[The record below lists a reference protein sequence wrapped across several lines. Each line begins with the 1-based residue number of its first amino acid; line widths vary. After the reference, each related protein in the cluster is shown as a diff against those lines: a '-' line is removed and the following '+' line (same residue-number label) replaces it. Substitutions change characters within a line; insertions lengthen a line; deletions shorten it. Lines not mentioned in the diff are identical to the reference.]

1 MGKRIMSDQRTNA
14 VWSEREPDAV
24 PVTGLDPVDRVLARE
39 AAVSEL
45 PVNERA
51 AAYRQ
56 LHAELESV
64 LNQHPGSL
72 PAGLTGQ

>member
-1 MGKRIMSDQRTNA
+1 MSDHRTNA
-14 VWSEREPDAV
+14 GPNEADPDAV
-24 PVTGLDPVDRVLARE
+24 PLTGLDPVDRVLAQE

-64 LNQHPGSL
+64 LDQHPGSL
-72 PAGLTGQ
+72 PTGLTGQ